1 MFCGIRIVAGK
12 CRGWILPGRV
22 YQGKA
27 TGCGT
32 VSACYPNECGGKIR
46 TGGFR
51 DKAKV
56 TSPVSWDTL
65 HRCSNGYSRSPEP
78 QPVGCCQAKSHV
90 DRYASKSAPVRKKRE
105 RRSSNRMRYQWNIFQ
120 DLPGIVDVAER
131 GYVRLRQDRPLWLRN
146 IVRIVTVIRAAIS
159 AARVAANV
167 SPATAPAPAKAVRVD
182 AAHSLNPQGLAPS
195 ER

>member
-1 MFCGIRIVAGK
+1 
-12 CRGWILPGRV
+12 
-22 YQGKA
+22 
-27 TGCGT
+27 
-32 VSACYPNECGGKIR
+32 
-46 TGGFR
+46 
-51 DKAKV
+51 
-56 TSPVSWDTL
+56 
-65 HRCSNGYSRSPEP
+65 
-78 QPVGCCQAKSHV
+78 
-90 DRYASKSAPVRKKRE
+90 
-105 RRSSNRMRYQWNIFQ
+105 MRYQWNIFQ